1 MEQSLKIG
9 NYEVLSTGSVL
20 IPKDEYAEFSF
31 DTLNF
36 RIIFREEKD
45 DEGKATNGHY
55 ELNIP
60 SSGECLEIIMY
71 NQNKTMFSSSPNF
84 IAVATL
90 MGRKLFLKFC
100 IHSININ
107 NDYEDKLF
115 FYTWYWEKQAET
127 STDLTQQ

>member
-45 DEGKATNGHY
+45 DEGKATNPMVVEVRSRTSLVVKMHRTGLLY
-55 ELNIP
+55 
-60 SSGECLEIIMY
+60 
-71 NQNKTMFSSSPNF
+71 FS
-84 IAVATL
+84 
-90 MGRKLFLKFC
+90 
-100 IHSININ
+100 
-107 NDYEDKLF
+107 
-115 FYTWYWEKQAET
+115 ET
-127 STDLTQQ
+127 IRPTRSMEPARSET

>member
-45 DEGKATNGHY
+45 DEGKVTNGHY

-71 NQNKTMFSSSPNF
+71 NQNRAMFSSSPNF

-90 MGRKLFLKFC
+90 GGRKLFLKFC
-100 IHSININ
+100 IHSINIKDN
-107 NDYEDKLF
+107 YEDKLF
-115 FYTWYWEKQAET
+115 FYTWYWEKQLET
-127 STDLTQQ
+127 TELTSE